1 MNMKKIY
8 LAVISITSLMLVA
21 CISVESTDL
30 NSIKIDNISFGQS
43 INRLDLSK
51 YESKDEIDNEYN
63 YEFKELQIKT
73 NTNNDIDKIWLNIFE
88 YNLLSINKENKFEDI
103 NQITDVLGTN
113 YKEYWYDKEQ
123 GLKSHE
129 YIDNKNNIKVNFVYN
144 GTSNNQQQ
152 NELIRVILESI

>member
-1 MNMKKIY
+1 MKKIY
-8 LAVISITSLMLVA
+8 LVIISITSLMLVA
-21 CISVESTDL
+21 CTSVESTNL
-30 NSIKIDNISFGQS
+30 NSIKIDSISLGQS
-43 INRLDLSK
+43 INGLDLSK

-73 NTNNDIDKIWLNIFE
+73 NTNNDIDKIWLNILE

-103 NQITDVLGTN
+103 NQITGILGVN

-144 GTSNNQQQ
+144 GTSNNQQ
-152 NELIRVILESI
+152 NELVWVILESI

>member
-1 MNMKKIY
+1 MKKIY
-8 LAVISITSLMLVA
+8 LAIISITSLMLVA
-21 CISVESTDL
+21 CNSVESTDL
-30 NSIKIDNISFGQS
+30 NSIKIDNISLGQS

-73 NTNNDIDKIWLNIFE
+73 NTNNDIDKIWLNILE
-88 YNLLSINKENKFEDI
+88 YNLLSINKENKFKDI
-103 NQITDVLGTN
+103 NQITDILGSN

-123 GLKSHE
+123 GLKSHK
-129 YIDNKNNIKVNFVYN
+129 YIDNKNNIKVNFVYI

-152 NELIRVILESI
+152 NELIWVILESI

>member
-1 MNMKKIY
+1 MKKIY
-8 LAVISITSLMLVA
+8 SVIISIAPLMLVA
-21 CISVESTDL
+21 CTFVESTDL
-30 NSIKIDNISFGQS
+30 NSIKIDNISLGQS

-73 NTNNDIDKIWLNIFE
+73 NTNNDIDKIWLNILE

-103 NQITDVLGTN
+103 DQITDILGVN

-144 GTSNNQQQ
+144 GTSSNQQ
-152 NELIRVILESI
+152 NELVWVILESI

>member
-1 MNMKKIY
+1 MKKIY
-8 LAVISITSLMLVA
+8 LAIISITSLMLVA
-21 CISVESTDL
+21 CTSIESTDL
-30 NSIKIDNISFGQS
+30 NSIKIDNISLGQS

-73 NTNNDIDKIWLNIFE
+73 NTNNDIDKIWLNILE
-88 YNLLSINKENKFEDI
+88 YNLLYINKESKFEDI

-129 YIDNKNNIKVNFVYN
+129 YIDNKNNIKVNFVYI
-144 GTSNNQQQ
+144 GISNNQQQ
-152 NELIRVILESI
+152 NELIWVIMESV

>member
-1 MNMKKIY
+1 MKKIY
-8 LAVISITSLMLVA
+8 LAIISLTSLMLVA
-21 CISVESTDL
+21 CTSVESTDL
-30 NSIKIDNISFGQS
+30 NSIKIDNISLGQS

-73 NTNNDIDKIWLNIFE
+73 NTNNDIDKIWLNILE

-103 NQITDVLGTN
+103 NQITDILGSN

-123 GLKSHE
+123 GLKSHK
-129 YIDNKNNIKVNFVYN
+129 YIDNKNNIKVNFVYI

-152 NELIRVILESI
+152 NELIWVILESI